1 MKHKKAK
8 PDEITERMK
17 VLILLTVEDL
27 RKRAA
32 AATTREE
39 LSWYIGDI
47 NRMVQD
53 YKTLVAMDKQEPRS

>member
-17 VLILLTVEDL
+17 VAILLTVEDL
-27 RKRAA
+27 RKRVA

-39 LSWYIGDI
+39 LSWYVGDI
-47 NRMVQD
+47 NRLVHD
-53 YKTLVAMDKQEPRS
+53 YKTLITLDKQEPRS